1 MVHHNPGQEIIGSKL
16 VPSTEHQWHQQP
28 HPATVCS
35 PCCRLTTDTEVS
47 AAIVSCVHWELPVT
61 QSDRVS
67 HADILIRK
75 SVPTL
80 LFLQETQQ
88 YAEAYT
94 KKVRNNSRIHPFTH
108 TKCLWYLFLAE
119 TNPRSKFF
127 PSIKLTSTDSSGA
140 ICVYLNFLRIF
151 WLVSQNWCKYL
162 FIFLFWL
169 AYKIC
174 CIKKVLIS
182 LKESYIVGWHRPN
195 NVNITHSCFAIML
208 FFQLSTKAS
217 VSVLNMCSKCWFTE
231 FVFS

>member
-1 MVHHNPGQEIIGSKL
+1 MQSKK
-16 VPSTEHQWHQQP
+16 
-28 HPATVCS
+28 TV
-35 PCCRLTTDTEVS
+35 
-47 AAIVSCVHWELPVT
+47 
-61 QSDRVS
+61 
-67 HADILIRK
+67 IRK

-217 VSVLNMCSKCWFTE
+217 VSVLNMCSKCWFTKWVC
-231 FVFS
+231 FFLDWINQYGKASAMVVHQFSFYKWKLSAMKNRKSNAGHSDSKTSLV